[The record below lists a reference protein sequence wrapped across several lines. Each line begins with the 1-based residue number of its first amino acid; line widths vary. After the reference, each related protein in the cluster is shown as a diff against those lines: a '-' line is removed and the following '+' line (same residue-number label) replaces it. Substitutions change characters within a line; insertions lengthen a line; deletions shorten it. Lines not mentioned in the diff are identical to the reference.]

1 MRSPAAKSRA
11 PGSCRRRRR
20 GQRHRRHASHVMR
33 AGCSIPSGPPIGVGV
48 SSDRPRP
55 GGRTA
60 SGRRDARWC
69 SRRVPERMAERV
81 AGIGGPDAEDEQALI
96 SLEWNRDAGKTV
108 KPASWRVSSST
119 NTIGSFLGFGH
130 LIRGDGK
137 HLMAPTVRFLVRVS
151 RPCHCWV
158 RHGDRPL
165 VHRVAARRSL
175 GARPVR
181 TPAADR
187 ARLFQRRCAMTGR
200 R

>member
-1 MRSPAAKSRA
+1 VCPAVAGV
-11 PGSCRRRRR
+11 GSA
-20 GQRHRRHASHVMR
+20 GSAIAAARHTSCR

-48 SSDRPRP
+48 SADRPRS

-60 SGRRDARWC
+60 LGRRDARWC

-119 NTIGSFLGFGH
+119 KRLAPSWLWSSH
-130 LIRGDGK
+130 PWRRK
-137 HLMAPTVRFLVRVS
+137 RLMAPPVRFLVRVS

-165 VHRVAARRSL
+165 VHRVAARRPL

-187 ARLFQRRCAMTGR
+187 ARFFQRRLRHDGR